1 MGAPSADLERGGGGI
16 KGELTSVG
24 SDASSGGSQ
33 SLGDSPADGS
43 AGQETR
49 ASGDLSSADGSA
61 SSASTA
67 ASPPCMPVSSASHE
81 LRPSP
86 SQGELNKS
94 GQFVLGGLHGYT
106 APFLSRVVELP
117 DDPGRSYELDE
128 ASERHLLFNA
138 PSGLELTESML
149 GGFGDEVR
157 SAAGSS
163 GGASSHDRTS
173 TGSAVTY
180 VQYATE
186 GEEERELKERQ
197 CCGRPVRVR
206 FRVLVQAIFVG
217 FLVVTAVV
225 LLAPLMTA
233 YSHTIDE
240 VADTCKNAAVQ
251 GLGAFVNVTKGLELS
266 VQMLSSLSSTSVLRQ
281 LLFSVPHTV
290 NALWN
295 SQWYSAGMLPP
306 GTSSAAMGTY
316 AADAPASP
324 DKLNLTLWGRSAG
337 SVMINIGK
345 LGTQSTIFKMGY
357 TTANQTI
364 NVAFG
369 RVLPSAAEVSSELDG
384 FASPGLA
391 PSVGQYNVSA
401 GTAALFFFRDQR
413 VASAVS
419 YPIDLA
425 SWKPVPALGTTVNEP
440 WVNYELLIAPLTR
453 QREWAN
459 TTTDKNQL
467 VGLWSHVFKSVGPST
482 VFPGPGSPSKG
493 DYEAYFCY
501 SFSWPWARCA
511 DGREHYDCL
520 SGAFSGFFSSNSF
533 SLYTNSVLMIS
544 MNAFRP
550 LQSWRSLG
558 LVYVALD
565 DNGFPM
571 YIANETAAARSAL
584 VPNVTAFAQIVN
596 SSAIFHIA
604 SSAPV
609 RKTRAPAL
617 PCLRPR
623 TNPLYAPT
631 RPLPH
636 FPLMKCVT
644 DKRGRAFRR
653 GGRRAECRAAVRRFQ
668 LAGAVNPDERR

>member
-1 MGAPSADLERGGGGI
+1 MGAPSADLERGGGGV
-16 KGELTSVG
+16 KCEFTSVG
-24 SDASSGGSQ
+24 SDESSGGSQ
-33 SLGDSPADGS
+33 SLGESPADGAAS
-43 AGQETR
+43 GQDARAG
-49 ASGDLSSADGSA
+49 GDLSSAGGSA

-67 ASPPCMPVSSASHE
+67 ASPARMPVSSASHM

-106 APFLSRVVELP
+106 APFLSRVVVLP

-138 PSGLELTESML
+138 PSGLEVTESML
-149 GGFGDEVR
+149 GGVGDEVL

-163 GGASSHDRTS
+163 GGASSRGRTP

-186 GEEERELKERQ
+186 GEEERVLTERQ

-206 FRVLVQAIFVG
+206 FRVLVQAIFMS

-233 YSHTIDE
+233 YSHTINE

-251 GLGAFVNVTKGLELS
+251 GVGAFVNVAKGLELS
-266 VQMLSSLSSTSVLRQ
+266 VQMLSSVSSTSVLRQ

-316 AADAPASP
+316 AADVPASP
-324 DKLNLTLWGRSAG
+324 DNLNLTLWGRSAG

-345 LGTQSTIFKMGY
+345 LGTQATIFKLGY

-364 NVAFG
+364 HVAFG
-369 RVLPSAAEVSSELDG
+369 RVLPSAAQVSADLVDSVNLG
-384 FASPGLA
+384 FTPA
-391 PSVGQYNVSA
+391 VGQYLVSA
-401 GTAALFFFRDQR
+401 GSAALFFFRDQR
-413 VASAVS
+413 VASAVV
-419 YPIDLA
+419 YPIDLTI
-425 SWKPVPALGTTVNEP
+425 WKPVPANGTTVHEG
-440 WVNYELLIAPLTR
+440 WVDYEQLIAPLSR
-453 QREWAN
+453 QREWAS
-459 TTTDKNQL
+459 TTTNKTRL

-482 VFPGPGSPSKG
+482 VFPGPGSPSKD
-493 DYEAYFCY
+493 DYEECFCY
-501 SFSWPWARCA
+501 SFSWPWARCD

-520 SGAFSGFFSSNSF
+520 SGAFSGFFSSNGF
-533 SLYTNSVLMIS
+533 SLYTNTVLMGS
-544 MNAFRP
+544 MNAYRP
-550 LQSWRSLG
+550 LQRWRIAG
-558 LVYVALD
+558 LVYIALD

-571 YIANETAAARSAL
+571 YVANETAAAQSAL
-584 VPNVTAFAQIVN
+584 VADVPGFAQIVN

-609 RKTRAPAL
+609 R
-617 PCLRPR
+617 
-623 TNPLYAPT
+623 
-631 RPLPH
+631 
-636 FPLMKCVT
+636 
-644 DKRGRAFRR
+644 
-653 GGRRAECRAAVRRFQ
+653 
-668 LAGAVNPDERR
+668 